1 MRHGRRRPL
10 TSDQIERTGVFIA
23 AQQEPDGGLPWF
35 RDGKMDPWDHV
46 QAAMGLALT
55 RQFERAEA
63 AFRYLVET
71 QERDGA
77 WAAWRERGRITDETH
92 ETNHAAYVATGLWY
106 LHTARP
112 CPDFLAEMWPMLER
126 AIDFVARHQQED
138 GVIFWATNRGKPW
151 CQPLL
156 TGSASTYGSLVCAVR
171 IAERLDHDRPAWRQA
186 RDRLSGLLRG
196 DLQRFRETD
205 LEDQDGRYSMDW
217 YYPVL
222 GGSMRGVR
230 GRQRLLDSGMLDAY
244 LEEGVGCR
252 CVADQPWYT
261 TAETCELVM
270 ALDACDLSSRA
281 AQVFSWIHPLRNEAG
296 GYWTGV
302 THPDRILFPEGE
314 QTAWTAATVL
324 MAADVLVGESETAS
338 FFRELAGED
347 LDEPALDLETGT
359 GDDLHLHPGKSRE
372 ASPP

>member
-10 TSDQIERTGVFIA
+10 TGEQIERTGAFIA

-35 RDGKMDPWDHV
+35 KDGKMDPWDHV

-55 RQFERAEA
+55 RQLDRAEA
-63 AFRYLVET
+63 AFRYLVQR
-71 QERDGA
+71 QESDGA

-106 LHTARP
+106 LHRVRSST
-112 CPDFLAEMWPMLER
+112 DFLAEMWPMLER
-126 AIDFVARHQQED
+126 AIDFVVSLQQEN
-138 GVIFWATNRGKPW
+138 GVIFWATNKGKAW
-151 CQPLL
+151 RQPLL

-171 IAERLDHDRPAWRQA
+171 IAERLDRDRPRWRQA
-186 RDRLSGLLRG
+186 RDRLARLLRG
-196 DLQRFRETD
+196 DLARFRETD

-222 GGSMRGVR
+222 GGAVR
-230 GRQRLLDSGMLDAY
+230 GSGARLRLLDTRMSRAY

-270 ALDACDLSSRA
+270 ALDACGLSSRA
-281 AQVFSWIHPLRNEAG
+281 AQMFSWIHPLRTDEG

-302 THPDRILFPEGE
+302 THPDRVLFPEGE

-324 MAADVLVGESETAS
+324 MAADVLVGESPTAA
-338 FFRELAGED
+338 FFKELAGDD
-347 LDEPALDLETGT
+347 LDEAASDLPTGT
-359 GDDLHLHPGKSRE
+359 GDVVVVQEGLS
-372 ASPP
+372 

>member
-10 TSDQIERTGVFIA
+10 TGEQIERTGAFIA
-23 AQQEPDGGLPWF
+23 AQQEADGGLPWF

-55 RQFERAEA
+55 RQLDRAEA
-63 AFRYLVET
+63 GFRYLVQR
-71 QERDGA
+71 QESDGA

-106 LHTARP
+106 LHTVRP
-112 CPDFLAEMWPMLER
+112 STDFLAEMWPMLER
-126 AIDFVARHQQED
+126 AIDFVVSLQQED
-138 GVIFWATNRGKPW
+138 GVIFWATNKGKAW
-151 CQPLL
+151 RQPLL
-156 TGSASTYGSLVCAVR
+156 TGSASTYGSLVCALR

-186 RDRLSGLLRG
+186 RERLVRLLRG
-196 DLQRFRETD
+196 DLARFRETD

-222 GGSMRGVR
+222 GGAVR
-230 GRQRLLDSGMLDAY
+230 GSDARLRLLDARMSRAY

-270 ALDACDLSSRA
+270 ALDACGLSSRA
-281 AQVFSWIHPLRNEAG
+281 AQMFSWIHPLRTDEG

-302 THPDRILFPEGE
+302 THPDRVLFPEGE

-338 FFRELAGED
+338 FFRDLAGDD
-347 LDEPALDLETGT
+347 LDEAVSDLPADA
-359 GDDLHLHPGKSRE
+359 GDGAVVQEGLS
-372 ASPP
+372 